1 MGRVSDTLHKV
12 LSFIRN
18 PLTQN
23 EQQLGIY
30 LRGNI
35 GLHDALVGMIQ
46 FRLDARA
53 RVQEPLNPVA
63 CKSMVARDRELQWL
77 KGRLDFIF
85 QSPVH
90 EPVPDSEPPA

>member
-1 MGRVSDTLHKV
+1 MGRVSDTLRRV
-12 LSFIRN
+12 LPFIRN

-23 EQQLGIY
+23 EQQLGVY

-46 FRLDARA
+46 FRLDTRA
-53 RVQEPLNPVA
+53 RVQEPPDPVA

-77 KGRLDFIF
+77 KSRLDFIF

-90 EPVPDSEPPA
+90 EPASDSEPPA